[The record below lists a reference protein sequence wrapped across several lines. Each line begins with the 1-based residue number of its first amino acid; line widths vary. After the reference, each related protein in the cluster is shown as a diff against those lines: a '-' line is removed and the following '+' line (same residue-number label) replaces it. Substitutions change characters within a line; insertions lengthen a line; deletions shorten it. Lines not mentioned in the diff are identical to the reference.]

1 MNRQDPLISWSL
13 VGKYWVAT
21 DAGSWKI
28 YYQAA
33 DFLLKILEFFAT
45 PKYSNIFEFED
56 IKPYIKYIKYAMEFS
71 TIDEYDVKKW

>member
-1 MNRQDPLISWSL
+1 MNKQDPLIFWSL

-21 DAGSWKI
+21 DAGSWEI

-45 PKYSNIFEFED
+45 PKYFSIFEFGD
-56 IKPYIKYIKYAMEFS
+56 KPHIKYIKYAIAFS
-71 TIDEYDVKKW
+71 TIDECDVKKW